1 MLASS
6 ESDEHRRKALAF
18 SILSYIKYQDKEYEE
33 LYRQYLYIV
42 LSRLGN
48 LPAFDNVDATETG
61 ITFEREALDSLDAI
75 LASELITT
83 RHEHAIQDG
92 FVLSRFQREIYG
104 HLIEGGDVAISG
116 PTSSGKSFTLRRY
129 IDQRIKSDRDFEAIY
144 VVPTRALITEVSRK
158 LSDLSEDIV
167 VQTGVYFDEEGEGEE
182 DTGEVDVE
190 GEEYREDGND
200 GDGDN
205 ERGNE
210 SDENVFLVVTPER
223 CRKLID
229 PDRRSEIDPDLVFFD
244 EVQSV
249 EDNSRGVLFESII
262 RSLNKFYPDAQIVA
276 AGPYLENPFVFG

>member
-205 ERGNE
+205 EGE
-210 SDENVFLVVTPER
+210 TKVT
-223 CRKLID
+223 KT
-229 PDRRSEIDPDLVFFD
+229 SFW
-244 EVQSV
+244 
-249 EDNSRGVLFESII
+249 
-262 RSLNKFYPDAQIVA
+262 
-276 AGPYLENPFVFG
+276 